1 MKRAIFAML
10 ALGAVCSQATPA
22 LPTETVSYDF
32 FGAPVS
38 LTVQPDAV
46 TLTWLQGQS
55 PAYQVP
61 SDLRD
66 TLQSL
71 GLAGRPTG
79 QNRAVVHHPQGHPL
93 TEAAIEA
100 LRHHPQVSGV
110 QTLFHPS
117 VGVELNSSHDPA
129 LGQASLFFDG
139 ELIAEFEPHISE
151 TMAQVILSP
160 MGLELVR
167 PLRFTETNL
176 WLVQPQ
182 GGQGDDLDL
191 MALAPQLQRRAGV
204 VSVEPNF
211 VQAGMVR
218 SPLSPPSPT
227 LPTSSLAAPEPTAAP
242 ESPLPDLLAQAWH
255 LDSRPYRGQLLP
267 RTDVQATAAWA
278 IGNRGRGATVAVIDS
293 TIQWDHPDLVH
304 QVACLAAGEIPLL
317 PEEACGYD
325 FVEEDGDTRLSEAE
339 LALVQPIFQDSFVL
353 GDRDL
358 LAKYAGLA
366 FWLQGLPQSR
376 QAQIIR
382 EYLRW
387 VVEVNFHGT
396 WSAGVVAAQSPTG
409 AGLLGVAPE
418 AQILPVRVFD
428 LDGYTSTARLI
439 EATGYAAARGVDVIN
454 LSLGSLLPSSAFTNH
469 LFELQDQY
477 PNLVI
482 VASAGN
488 SNLDGAGF
496 PAAIPGVLS
505 VGATNLEGLR
515 APYSNYG
522 GQLDLVAPGGDR
534 SVAARGGLLT
544 TGGTWL
550 PALWEG
556 MEPPAHAWG
565 YGLDPLGQY
574 VRVQGTSFSAP
585 TVAGVVALMRS
596 EDPNHRLSREQLLAR
611 LTATASYEALSLSAA
626 ERHHYRLQQSLG
638 FGTVL
643 DFPFVRPSGI
653 YSPATPV
660 SAEQYYFGAGLVNA
674 LRAVQAMQR

>member
-1 MKRAIFAML
+1 MKRTIFAML
-10 ALGAVCSQATPA
+10 ALGAVCIQAAPA

-38 LTVQPDAV
+38 LMVQPDAV
-46 TLTWLQGQS
+46 TISWLPSQS
-55 PAYQVP
+55 PAHQLP
-61 SDLRD
+61 PDLRA
-66 TLQSL
+66 TLESL
-71 GLAGRPTG
+71 ELTGRPTG
-79 QNRAVVHHPQGHPL
+79 QNRAVVQQAQGHPL
-93 TEAAIEA
+93 TEATLQT
-100 LRHHPQVSGV
+100 LRHHSQVTGV
-110 QTLFHPS
+110 RTLFHPAME
-117 VGVELNSSHDPA
+117 VGPNDTHDPA

-139 ELIAEFEPHISE
+139 ELIAEFEAHISE

-160 MGLELVR
+160 WGLELVR

-176 WLVQPQ
+176 WLVQPR
-182 GGQGDDLDL
+182 GGWADDVDL

-211 VQAGMVR
+211 VQAGMAR
-218 SPLSPPSPT
+218 SPLSLLSPT
-227 LPTSSLAAPEPTAAP
+227 LAAAP
-242 ESPLPDLLAQAWH
+242 ESTADPESAIPDLLAQAWH

-267 RTDVQATAAWA
+267 RIDVQATEAWE
-278 IGNRGRGATVAVIDS
+278 IGKRGQGATVAVIDS
-293 TIQWDHPDLVH
+293 TIQWDHPDLIH
-304 QVACLAAGEIPLL
+304 QVACLADEAAALL
-317 PEEACGYD
+317 PGEDCGYD

-339 LALVQPIFQDSFVL
+339 LALLHPVFQDSFRL
-353 GDRDL
+353 SDRDL
-358 LAKYAGLA
+358 LDKYADLA
-366 FWLQGLPQSR
+366 FWLQGLPRAR

-382 EYLRW
+382 DYLRW
-387 VVEVNFHGT
+387 MVEVNFHGT

-409 AGLLGVAPE
+409 EGLLGVAPE

-454 LSLGSLLPSSAFTNH
+454 MSLGGLLPSTAFTNH

-477 PNLVI
+477 PNLVM

-505 VGATNLEGLR
+505 VGATNMEGRR

-522 GQLDLVAPGGDR
+522 GQLDVVAPGGDL
-534 SVAARGGLLT
+534 SVSDRGGLLT

-556 MEPPAHAWG
+556 MELPTRPWG

-596 EDPNHRLSREQLLAR
+596 EDPNYRLSREQLLAR
-611 LTATASYEALSLSAA
+611 LTAAASYEALSLSAA
-626 ERHHYRLQQSLG
+626 EQHHYRLQKSLG
-638 FGTVL
+638 FSTVL